1 MATKRR
7 CLEALSL
14 FALDPEVRDE
24 MLVLRGHLGAT
35 SDMVTPVVDAMLRED
50 VDDEVTSAALA
61 FLINLATEAPRR
73 VPEAI
78 INSGAP
84 DIVLKLVF
92 SGRADV
98 RAEAACLIAL
108 LVANPEYRRHMSL
121 LTGRSGD
128 QTFNICRA
136 LSTALVAKDSITDA
150 RAKTGAYDTRSA
162 ASAALVYL
170 ARFGGLS
177 ELAYAMAVGD
187 QDMKLEAAAALAHV
201 AADVNERDNV
211 VGIPGLVANLVE
223 MIVLA
228 NDTRS
233 RLCSLS
239 LYDMTSLYHSA
250 SPLSPLSL
258 SLPCSC
264 LRAGY
269 GLDVGLLLY
278 LACTCQVL
286 CGGRLCVCE
295 VTLRSACHS
304 RTCASQEHRATAGE
318 ASGCAHV
325 VVLRQC

>member
-7 CLEALSL
+7 CLQALSL
-14 FALDPEVRDE
+14 FALDPQVRDE
-24 MLVLRGHLGAT
+24 MLILRGHLGAT

-61 FLINLATEAPRR
+61 LLMNLATEAPRR

-78 INSGAP
+78 INSRAP
-84 DIVLKLVF
+84 DILLKIVF

-162 ASAALVYL
+162 ACAALVYL

-187 QDMKLEAAAALAHV
+187 QDIKVEAAAALAHV

-233 RLCSLS
+233 RLSSLS
-239 LYDMTSLYHSA
+239 LTHVTSST
-250 SPLSPLSL
+250 SLSL
-258 SLPCSC
+258 SHQI
-264 LRAGY
+264 
-269 GLDVGLLLY
+269 LY
-278 LACTCQVL
+278 VSLSMT
-286 CGGRLCVCE
+286 
-295 VTLRSACHS
+295 
-304 RTCASQEHRATAGE
+304 
-318 ASGCAHV
+318 
-325 VVLRQC
+325 